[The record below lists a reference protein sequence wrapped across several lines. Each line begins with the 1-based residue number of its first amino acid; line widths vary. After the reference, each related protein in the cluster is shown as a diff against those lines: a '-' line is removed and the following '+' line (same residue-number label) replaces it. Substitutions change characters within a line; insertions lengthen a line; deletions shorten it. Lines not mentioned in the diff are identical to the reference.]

1 MLVPRSRPVSPVS
14 AAGGITAGRLLQIRF
29 RRIVLRVIILLPCA
43 EALAR
48 GRPFVLGLLREAFD
62 LADGNSFNR
71 WGKSDGTDVA
81 VPNPAPDRDARNVDV
96 LGEPGL
102 REISRCALPALIYGG
117 RIAHR
122 TVLLLDGPPHH
133 TPFRCC
139 HLRMHTHAYACVQK

>member
-1 MLVPRSRPVSPVS
+1 
-14 AAGGITAGRLLQIRF
+14 
-29 RRIVLRVIILLPCA
+29 
-43 EALAR
+43 
-48 GRPFVLGLLREAFD
+48 
-62 LADGNSFNR
+62 
-71 WGKSDGTDVA
+71 
-81 VPNPAPDRDARNVDV
+81 V